1 MFRHTITQLE
11 VFKLVNRSYG
21 ELWLPNT
28 DLRGVD
34 LSGAHLYKACLRS
47 SDLSKKPDAEGEE
60 DVAADLSGADLRY
73 ANLCGTILR
82 DADLSETHLNYA
94 NMRQA
99 NLKGTYLRG
108 ADLGEAVLRG
118 AKLDDKTILSE
129 ADLRE
134 ADLRG
139 VDLRDVELDLADL
152 RETKINNP
160 KNPDEFNEKWR
171 LVWKIVNRGE
181 IREGMKQDERDQEL
195 RDLQAKLNELGADI
209 LNNARLYGADLRGLD
224 LRDLNLY
231 QVDLRAT
238 KIDDTQFSS
247 AGEMTWKLVKRAA
260 IREKLDQDER
270 DQELRDL
277 QAKLDALG
285 ADGLNKVSLRGADL
299 RGLNLSHLNLSWV
312 DLRETRVDQKTHF
325 CDDVDADRN
334 PIRLIREIV
343 TEGAHAVELNG
354 AAEVDLSQANL
365 RSSDF
370 RGVDVRKVKTAS
382 WDAALVEG
390 LKFDNETIFADD
402 ESLQEEIKETLRRRG
417 AKEGY
422 QRQTAPLA

>member
-1 MFRHTITQLE
+1 M
-11 VFKLVNRSYG
+11 LVNQSYG

-47 SDLSKKPDAEGEE
+47 SDLSKQPGAEGAE

-99 NLKGTYLRG
+99 DLRGTYLRG
-108 ADLGEAVLRG
+108 ANLGEAVLRG
-118 AKLDDKTILSE
+118 AKLNDKTILSE

-160 KNPDEFNEKWR
+160 NNPDEFNEKWR
-171 LVWKIVNRGE
+171 LVWTIVNRGGA
-181 IREGMKQDERDQEL
+181 REGMNQAERDQEL
-195 RDLQAKLNELGADI
+195 RDLQAKLDALGADI
-209 LNNARLYGADLRGLD
+209 LNNASLYGADLRGLD
-224 LRDLNLY
+224 LRGLNLY
-231 QVDLRAT
+231 QVDLRT
-238 KIDDTQFSS
+238 TEVDDTQFSRV
-247 AGEMTWKLVKRAA
+247 GEMTWKLVNRAA
-260 IREKLDQDER
+260 IREKLDQAEHVDE
-270 DQELRDL
+270 LKDL

-325 CDDVDADRN
+325 CDDEDANRN

-343 TEGAHAVELNG
+343 TEGARAAELNDE
-354 AAEVDLSQANL
+354 AEVDLSQANL

-370 RGVDVRKVKTAS
+370 RGVDARKVKTAS

-390 LKFDNETIFADD
+390 LKFDNETIFADN
-402 ESLQEEIKETLRRRG
+402 EGSQEEIKEKLRRRG
-417 AKEGY
+417 AKEVY
-422 QRQTAPLA
+422 QRQTAPFA

>member
-1 MFRHTITQLE
+1 LFRHTITQLE
-11 VFKLVNRSYG
+11 VFKLVNQSYG

-47 SDLSKKPDAEGEE
+47 SDLSKKPGAEGEE
-60 DVAADLSGADLRY
+60 DVATDLSGADLRY

-99 NLKGTYLRG
+99 DLRGTYLRG
-108 ADLGEAVLRG
+108 ANLGEAVLRG

-139 VDLRDVELDLADL
+139 VDLRDVELDLTDL
-152 RETKINNP
+152 RETKINDPNNP
-160 KNPDEFNEKWR
+160 SEFNEKWR
-171 LVWKIVNRGE
+171 LVWKIVNRD
-181 IREGMKQDERDQEL
+181 QAERDQEL
-195 RDLQAKLNELGADI
+195 RDLQAKLDALGADI
-209 LNNARLYGADLRGLD
+209 LNNASLYEADLSGLD
-224 LRDLNLY
+224 LRELNLY

-238 KIDDTQFSS
+238 KVDHTQFSRV
-247 AGEMTWKLVKRAA
+247 GEMTWKLVNRAA
-260 IREKLDQDER
+260 IREKLDRAER
-270 DQELRDL
+270 EKELKDL
-277 QAKLDALG
+277 QTKLDALG

-325 CDDVDADRN
+325 CDDEDADRN

-343 TEGAHAVELNG
+343 TEGAHTVELNG
-354 AAEVDLSQANL
+354 EAEVDLSQANL

-370 RGVDVRKVKTAS
+370 RGVDARKVKTAS

-402 ESLQEEIKETLRRRG
+402 EGLQEEIKEKLRRRG
-417 AKEGY
+417 AKEVY
-422 QRQTAPLA
+422 QRQTAPFA